1 MYIIDHIRNWSLDRN
16 TYCLQ
21 LKVMYM
27 LKLKAF
33 MRGFDYAIKNFD
45 KIEDHH
51 FHTFPGANWHDRNT
65 NNIYRKGILYGRKYI
80 NYRLETLTLIV
91 LIFTSLLFMFTW

>member
-1 MYIIDHIRNWSLDRN
+1 
-16 TYCLQ
+16 
-21 LKVMYM
+21 M

-51 FHTFPGANWHDRNT
+51 FHTFPGAAWYDKDT
-65 NNIYRKGILYGRKYI
+65 NNTYRKGILYGRKYI
-80 NYRLETLTLIV
+80 NYRPETLALIV